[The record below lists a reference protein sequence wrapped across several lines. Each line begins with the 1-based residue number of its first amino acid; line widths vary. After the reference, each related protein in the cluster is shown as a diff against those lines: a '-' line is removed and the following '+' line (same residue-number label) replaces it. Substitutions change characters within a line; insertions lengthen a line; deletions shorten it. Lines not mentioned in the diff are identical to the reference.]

1 MGGLLATTASQHIG
15 QALLHLRHCVEKT
28 LHRSIHAG
36 DRSTRISS
44 LIPIVNNGSANG
56 EQA

>member
-1 MGGLLATTASQHIG
+1 MDGLLTTTASQHIG

-44 LIPIVNNGSANG
+44 LIPNVSTR
-56 EQA
+56 